1 MATMQ
6 QEALV
11 PRRVEQFRSP
21 VRSRGLS
28 ASLII
33 LLSLSIVISLGCMA
47 LFGESLAPYSYSE
60 QNLDNILQPPSWPH
74 LFGTDQFGRD
84 ILSRVIVGCRS
95 IMLVGTAA
103 TLLGVALGASCG
115 IMAAYFG
122 GLIDEI
128 IMRAIDVLL
137 CFPAM
142 LLALLIV
149 TALGSEMIYL
159 ILCVG
164 VIFAPIIARVVRG
177 AVIELKTREF
187 IEAAQMVGASNLRI
201 IRRELLPN
209 LVNLLL
215 VEITLYFGY
224 AILLSS
230 GLGFL
235 GLGVQPP
242 SPDWGAQISAG
253 SDWLLAAPWIVL
265 FPSLAISTLVI
276 AINLLADRLTKHTS
290 P

>member
-1 MATMQ
+1 MQ

-47 LFGESLAPYSYSE
+47 LFGESLAPYAYSE

>member
-47 LFGESLAPYSYSE
+47 LFGESLAPYAYSE

>member
-1 MATMQ
+1 MQ

-11 PRRVEQFRSP
+11 PRRIAQFRSP

-47 LFGESLAPYSYSE
+47 LFGESLAPYAYSE

>member
-11 PRRVEQFRSP
+11 PRRIAQFRSP

-47 LFGESLAPYSYSE
+47 LFGESLAPYAYSE

>member
-1 MATMQ
+1 MQ

-47 LFGESLAPYSYSE
+47 LFGESLAPYAYSE

-276 AINLLADRLTKHTS
+276 AINLLADRLTQHTS

>member
-11 PRRVEQFRSP
+11 PRRIAQFRSP